1 MAIFLAPKHFG
12 VIRNRFG
19 VIRNR
24 FGVIRNRFGVIR
36 NRFGENFTN
45 YQRYSNQ
52 TER

>member
-1 MAIFLAPKHFG
+1 MVILLAPK
-12 VIRNRFG
+12 RFG

-45 YQRYSNQ
+45 YQRYRHQAGREVFRRFS
-52 TER
+52 